1 MKRTNRGFNI
11 YSEIKDSYG
20 QEVRVQQSS
29 NAEIEACW
37 IFCHKEG
44 KDAHIHLGNPQ
55 AYSPHLTKAQAKKVA
70 KALLKFASPK
80 PIRRNRWEQF
90 V

>member
-1 MKRTNRGFNI
+1 MKKTARGFNI
-11 YSEIKDSYG
+11 YSGIKDSYG

-37 IFCHKEG
+37 IFCHKDG
-44 KDAHIHLGNPQ
+44 KDAHIHLDKPQ
-55 AYSPHLTKAQAKKVA
+55 AYSPHLTKAQARKVA
-70 KALLKFASPK
+70 TALLKFANG
-80 PIRRNRWEQF
+80 R